1 MAGFETRAIWGSD
14 PGLVSDRFRY
24 TGASVPPLD
33 EKAIKRIQEGTKQF
47 AQAPIALGR
56 ELLPSPSEILAVQDI
71 ERLKAF
77 EEAIAKQQQ
86 QQPVVPSALNTSQ
99 LNLEGTNP
107 FEPGRKAAEQE
118 WKRRI
123 DAGEPEGSV
132 FDRLM
137 SVRDKAI
144 EWDAMKQG
152 ALQPGR
158 IAGIQAAPNPAET
171 PSWLRAVG
179 NIQTPSAS
187 PSWIDF
193 HTNPN
198 RVPLKQLLAVST
210 TAKPEPFQNFLQ
222 NIKKTSSKVADVLIP
237 GRHTVPQSMLQYIET
252 PEFVAAKKEQ
262 QLFGVAPDVSIAPGE
277 LSEKQSRWLLDPKRT
292 PVVGEGAFGSV
303 TVPTNTKTAFKIQE
317 NKAKD
322 FLENE
327 LNMAAL
333 TAELDLGP
341 QVYSATLQPIQ
352 GKEGRYRGITRT
364 EAIPHRPFEQLL
376 PEEQKFL
383 FLERNKLTEA
393 LYRGGI
399 RNQDNHFGNILLN
412 DATKKAV
419 QVDSGLARDY
429 DAFDT
434 NDLYARLANIV
445 DGLNESGLKNV
456 AKDTSEIGLS
466 LINEIRTNPSPDLYA
481 EAENFFNRSGNI
493 LMSQSRSLSKN
504 PVINAPNLRQLA
516 AGSTLD
522 IAGSV
527 PLFDPEFRQAVEQGD
542 VRKAA
547 TQVAKEYAIGTAAA
561 PVIGAG
567 AGLAQRL
574 APQTAAAVIPAAA
587 TALRIANPV
596 AVASQLGGSSKINP
610 VADKQAIEAQFRR
623 AEAARKRGGKWKLP
637 TPFGSLTIPEL
648 GISEAGGL
656 FFR

>member
-24 TGASVPPLD
+24 TGVNVPPLD
-33 EKAIKRIQEGTKQF
+33 EEAIKRIQESAKQF
-47 AQAPIALGR
+47 AQVP
-56 ELLPSPSEILAVQDI
+56 LPSPSEIVAVKDI

-77 EEAIAKQQQ
+77 EEAVAKQ

-107 FEPGRKAAEQE
+107 FEPGRKAAAQE

-158 IAGIQAAPNPAET
+158 IAGIQAAPRNPFGYSGSQPGSPFDNMRTSQVEAA
-171 PSWLRAVG
+171 LNQQKA
-179 NIQTPSAS
+179 ISALEN
-187 PSWIDF
+187 
-193 HTNPN
+193 NPN
-198 RVPLKQLLAVST
+198 VFQQLLNEVGKELKGAGAGVKELGRI
-210 TAKPEPFQNFLQ
+210 A
-222 NIKKTSSKVADVLIP
+222 ADVVLP
-237 GRHTVPQSMLQYIET
+237 NRNKVPDYMLDVVET
-252 PEFVAAKKEQ
+252 PEFVEAKK
-262 QLFGVAPDVSIAPGE
+262 QLKYFGSLPEESIAPGV
-277 LSEKQSRWLLDPKRT
+277 LSEKQSRWLIDNRRT
-292 PVVGEGAFGSV
+292 PIVGTGAFGSV

-317 NKAKD
+317 NKAKA

-333 TAELDLGP
+333 TAELELGP

-364 EAIPHRPFEQLL
+364 EAIPHRPFDELL

-393 LYRGGI
+393 LYRGGVS
-399 RNQDNHFGNILLN
+399 NQDNHFGNILLN

-429 DAFDT
+429 DAFNA
-434 NDLYARLANIV
+434 NDLNSRLANIV

-466 LINEIRTNPSPDLYA
+466 LINEIRTNPSPELYA

-493 LMSQSRSLSKN
+493 LMNQSRSLSKN

-516 AGSTLD
+516 ASSTLD

-587 TALRIANPV
+587 TALRIANPI
-596 AVASQLGGSSKINP
+596 AVASQLGGSSKINAA
-610 VADKQAIEAQFRR
+610 ADKQAAQAQLQR
-623 AEAARKRGGKWKLP
+623 AEAARKRGGRWKLP

>member
-1 MAGFETRAIWGSD
+1 MGTGVGEAMLIGAAVGGGSSALMGGDPIKGAMLGAAGGGLGAGLGAAAGGAGLLGGS
-14 PGLVSDRFRY
+14 GLLGGA
-24 TGASVPPLD
+24 TGAAGGLG
-33 EKAIKRIQEGTKQF
+33 AGT
-47 AQAPIALGR
+47 
-56 ELLPSPSEILAVQDI
+56 
-71 ERLKAF
+71 
-77 EEAIAKQQQ
+77 
-86 QQPVVPSALNTSQ
+86 
-99 LNLEGTNP
+99 
-107 FEPGRKAAEQE
+107 
-118 WKRRI
+118 
-123 DAGEPEGSV
+123 
-132 FDRLM
+132 
-137 SVRDKAI
+137 
-144 EWDAMKQG
+144 
-152 ALQPGR
+152 
-158 IAGIQAAPNPAET
+158 
-171 PSWLRAVG
+171 
-179 NIQTPSAS
+179 
-187 PSWIDF
+187 
-193 HTNPN
+193 
-198 RVPLKQLLAVST
+198 T
-210 TAKPEPFQNFLQ
+210 T
-222 NIKKTSSKVADVLIP
+222 
-237 GRHTVPQSMLQYIET
+237 
-252 PEFVAAKKEQ
+252 
-262 QLFGVAPDVSIAPGE
+262 
-277 LSEKQSRWLLDPKRT
+277 
-292 PVVGEGAFGSV
+292 GAFGSV

-317 NKAKD
+317 NKAKA

-333 TAELDLGP
+333 TAELELGP

-364 EAIPHRPFEQLL
+364 EAIPHRPFDELL

-399 RNQDNHFGNILLN
+399 SNQDNHFGNILLN

-429 DAFDT
+429 DAFNA
-434 NDLYARLANIV
+434 NDLNSRLANIV

-466 LINEIRTNPSPDLYA
+466 LINEIRTNPSPELYA

-561 PVIGAG
+561 PVISAG

-596 AVASQLGGSSKINP
+596 AVASQLGGSSKIN
-610 VADKQAIEAQFRR
+610 AAANKQAAQAQLQR
-623 AEAARKRGGKWKLP
+623 AEAARKRGGRWKLP